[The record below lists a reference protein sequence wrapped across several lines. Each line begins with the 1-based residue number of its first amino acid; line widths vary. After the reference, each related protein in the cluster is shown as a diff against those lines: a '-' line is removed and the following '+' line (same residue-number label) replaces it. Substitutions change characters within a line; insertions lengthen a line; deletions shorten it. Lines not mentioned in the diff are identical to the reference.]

1 MQSLSLTHTNQSR
14 CQPTS
19 TCTGCAPNAKPPNHT
34 QTQSRNQPTSTHCL
48 CRTFLLRPTGLLA
61 CLACIQQHDVNSQKA
76 TTHKITSTPN
86 CLEQQSSS
94 RVHAGFTY
102 GAALA
107 ANTTIA
113 APTQL
118 HCSPISAAPA
128 ALRSKTCDKHVVP
141 AAIQRDRYMPLAQ
154 ATASRIACVHLL
166 AGSVSTSQQLA
177 SISSW

>member
-34 QTQSRNQPTSTHCL
+34 QTQSRNQPTSTHCP

-61 CLACIQQHDVNSQKA
+61 CLACIQQHDVNSHRA
-76 TTHKITSTPN
+76 TTHKTTSAL
-86 CLEQQSSS
+86 CV
-94 RVHAGFTY
+94 RAGFTY

-118 HCSPISAAPA
+118 HSSPISAVPA

-141 AAIQRDRYMPLAQ
+141 AAIQRDRYMPLTQ
-154 ATASRIACVHLL
+154 ATASQIACVHLL